1 MQTARAIILS
11 AVIVAATGA
20 ATAWAIAPRY
30 SMTNVGQGVS
40 IRLDRSSGDLLGCRG
55 LDCMP
60 IANRAGAIKQEI
72 PAPPPGFEIV
82 NER

>member
-1 MQTARAIILS
+1 MQTARAIVLS

-30 SMTNVGQGVS
+30 SLTNVGQGVS
-40 IRLDRSSGDLLGCRG
+40 IRLDRSSGDLLGCRE
-55 LDCMP
+55 LDCRK
-60 IANRAGAIKQEI
+60 IADKAGAVSDAT
-72 PAPPPGFEIV
+72 PPLPPGFELV